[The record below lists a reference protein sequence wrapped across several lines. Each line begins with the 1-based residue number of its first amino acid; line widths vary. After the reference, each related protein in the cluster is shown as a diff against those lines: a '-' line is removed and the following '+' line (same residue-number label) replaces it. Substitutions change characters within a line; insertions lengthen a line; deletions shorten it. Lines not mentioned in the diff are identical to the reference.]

1 MKYKIERDILLK
13 MDKMKV
19 KYGKN
24 AAENWRIYEVADEED
39 MWFHVDD
46 EPSAHVILEDP
57 YTTFRAP
64 SCRTARKVAALLL
77 EESSYMCE
85 EEAFNACARLC
96 VERTP
101 KLRERENVKVIY
113 TKIGNLKKGK
123 CVGELIIQNMDL
135 VKSINVKKDKME
147 KKNSNVNK

>member
-1 MKYKIERDILLK
+1 

-46 EPSAHVILEDP
+46 DPSAHVILEDP
-57 YTTFRAP
+57 YT
-64 SCRTARKVAALLL
+64 
-77 EESSYMCE
+77 CE
-85 EEAFNACARLC
+85 DEAFHVCARLC

-101 KLRERENVKVIY
+101 KLRERDNVKVIY

-123 CVGELIIQNMDL
+123 CIGELMIQNMDL
-135 VKSINVKKDKME
+135 VKSLNVKKDKMG
-147 KKNSNVNK
+147 KRIVT